1 MGNLIL
7 TIKDSKMR
15 TISAIVLI
23 AMIASAMSAPS
34 CQASDYCM
42 GCHMTTANS
51 CTSCFNWGSG
61 KVGARSATTANNLT
75 NCVSALPAALTTA
88 NCRAYSGSALS
99 TATAKSN
106 GNCGWCPKK
115 YLTWTVTG
123 STEVCTDTATTG
135 CTAVANAEWTKCYV
149 DTTTVAGA
157 GMCNKGYYGT
167 GTVNNAGYPTC
178 TKAAVANCDWAATST
193 TCVFCKSNYA
203 VSSTGACAAFT
214 TDSNCQALHTD
225 STCQTCWSAYYWNV
239 TKCKLAASLMSVA
252 ALAFAAFFN

>member
-15 TISAIVLI
+15 TIAFALI
-23 AMIASAMSAPS
+23 TMCVASALSAPS

-42 GCHMTTANS
+42 GCAMSTTNS

-61 KVGARSATTANNLT
+61 TVGARSMATSNNLN
-75 NCVSALPAALTTA
+75 NCVAALPSGLVTA
-88 NCRAYSGSALS
+88 NCGFYGGTATS
-99 TATAKSN
+99 TATTKSN
-106 GNCGWCPKK
+106 GNCSWCKKK

-135 CTAVANAEWTKCYV
+135 CTEVANAEFTKCYV

-157 GMCNKGYYGT
+157 GVCKKGYYGT
-167 GTVNNAGYPTC
+167 GTPTNAGYPTC
-178 TKAAVANCDWAATST
+178 TKAAVANCDWASDST
-193 TCVFCKSNYA
+193 NCFYCKSNYA

-214 TDSNCQALHTD
+214 TDSNCRMLHTD
-225 STCQTCWSAYYWNV
+225 STCSTCWPAYYWNV
-239 TKCKLAASLMSVA
+239 STCKLGASLLSIA
-252 ALAFAAFFN
+252 TLAVAAFFN